1 MSDTLSTTST
11 FAPSELVLLF
21 GDRFAG
27 PGSAAKGKEELLTG
41 AGTVATNDLGE
52 NVLVAAFLALEE
64 AGLLRLEQRTR
75 KALFGLLK
83 SQTVFAVPTGTGH
96 AWSAGSIEARLLAA
110 VGRGETEVEDVV
122 YAFFGDDQGW
132 PRAWVLEQ
140 VKEGLL
146 DRGLLG
152 REEVKK
158 MKIFTSTR
166 YTLPEPTREMLRGE
180 SADGVQAL
188 LRAAEGRG
196 PGFLAALRKRI
207 GAGLSRR
214 TERSSGDGDYGD
226 SSSD

>member
-1 MSDTLSTTST
+1 MSPVS
-11 FAPSELVLLF
+11 
-21 GDRFAG
+21 AG
-27 PGSAAKGKEELLTG
+27 PGSAASGREELLTG
-41 AGTVATNDLGE
+41 AGAVAVNDLGE
-52 NVLVAAFLALEE
+52 SVLVAAFLVLEE

-75 KALFGLLK
+75 KAFFGLLR
-83 SQTVFAVPTGTGH
+83 SRTVFAVPTGTGIE
-96 AWSAGSIEARLLAA
+96 WPAGSIEARLLAA
-110 VGRGETEVEDVV
+110 VGRGETEGDDVV

-140 VKEGLL
+140 VKGGLL

-158 MKIFTSTR
+158 LKVLTSVR

-180 SADGVQAL
+180 SAEGVHSL

-214 TERSSGDGDYGD
+214 TERSSGDRDHGD